1 MLGSLHQPTTLILG
15 LGESGLAMAHWCA
28 TYGGAVRVAD
38 TRAKPDAEKLQKLAE
53 LRATSGK
60 EMECIL
66 GAFIPALLDGVDLI
80 GISPGLSPYEPAL
93 AALLA
98 AARARHIP
106 VWGEI
111 EFFSQALRHLQEQ
124 TGYNP
129 KLLAITGTNGKTTV
143 TQLSGKLCACA
154 GKQVAIA
161 GNISLSALAKLSAC
175 ITQNEYP
182 EVWVLELSSFQ
193 LATTY
198 SLEPHAAAVLNISE
212 DHLDW
217 HSDLT
222 DYMQAKAK
230 IFADKTIQVLNR
242 EDERVM
248 AMIKPGARVVTFGT
262 DVPKMADSFGLV
274 NERGMTWLAY
284 AEGET
289 IDSPSRRKANQPS
302 TAATLA
308 AHIRRLM
315 PSAALHIR
323 GRHNA
328 SNALASLAL
337 ARAID
342 LPLASLLH
350 GLRDYQGEP
359 HRVQSVAII
368 NDIEYIDDS
377 KGTNVGATLAALD
390 AIGAE
395 KKIVLIAG
403 GVGKGQDFVPLA
415 KEVANTARAVILIGE
430 DAPLI
435 RQALRNQG
443 NNTLLIEHS
452 ETLEQAVQ
460 RAADIAQAGEAVL
473 LSPACASFD
482 QFRDYVHRAECFI
495 DAVQN
500 LKAQAGEV
508 L

>member
-28 TYGGAVRVAD
+28 TYGGAVRIAD
-38 TRAKPDAEKLQKLAE
+38 TRAKPASEKLQKLAE
-53 LRATSGK
+53 LRAASGK
-60 EMECIL
+60 EIECTL
-66 GAFIPALLDGVDLI
+66 GAFIPALLDGVDLV

-98 AARARHIP
+98 VARARDIP

-111 EFFSQALRHLQEQ
+111 EFFAQALFHLQEQ
-124 TGYNP
+124 TGYSP

-161 GNISLSALAKLSAC
+161 GNISPSALAKLSAC
-175 ITQNEYP
+175 IAQNQYP

-198 SLEPHAAAVLNISE
+198 SLKPHAAVILNISE

-217 HSDLT
+217 HPDLD
-222 DYMQAKAK
+222 DYIQAKAK
-230 IFADKTIQVLNR
+230 IFSEKTIQVLNR
-242 EDERVM
+242 EDKRVM
-248 AMIKPGARVVTFGT
+248 AVVKSNAPVVTFGT
-262 DVPKMADSFGLV
+262 DAPKMANSFGLI

-284 AEGET
+284 AEGEAV
-289 IDSPSRRKANQPS
+289 DSPPRRKANESSAP
-302 TAATLA
+302 ALAT
-308 AHIRRLM
+308 HIRRLM

-342 LPLASLLH
+342 LPLAPLLH

-368 NDIEYIDDS
+368 NEIEYIDDS

-395 KKIVLIAG
+395 KKIILIAG
-403 GVGKGQDFVPLA
+403 GVGKGQDFSPLA
-415 KEVANTARAVILIGE
+415 KAVTETTRAVILIGE

-443 NNTLLIEHS
+443 SDTLLIEHG

-460 RAADIAQAGEAVL
+460 LAAGIAQAGEAVL

-482 QFRDYVHRAECFI
+482 LFRDYIHRAECFI
-495 DAVQN
+495 DAVRN